1 MITFSSN
8 YINQR
13 VRYKF
18 KLKQLESELKK
29 YSEIHQYDYDETVY
43 YFILKVLKNDLFFGK
58 SESELKELLYHAIF
72 WSGLNEYKNSNNKVI
87 KPTRKKTAKEV
98 SVNSKKVNLYTV
110 LQSEVVKSIYRNFDG
125 FDIDENLELYLLI
138 FFECNCVKRKK
149 KEN

>member
-1 MITFSSN
+1 M
-8 YINQR
+8 
-13 VRYKF
+13 
-18 KLKQLESELKK
+18 L
-29 YSEIHQYDYDETVY
+29 
-43 YFILKVLKNDLFFGK
+43 ILG
-58 SESELKELLYHAIF
+58 
-72 WSGLNEYKNSNNKVI
+72 I